1 MRECAAPRDGQAG
14 TWIVPEM
21 VAAYTR
27 LHELGFAHSV
37 ESWRDGELA
46 GGLYGILL
54 GRVFFGES
62 MFSRETDAS
71 KVALVKLVE
80 RVKSRGRARHRLPAG
95 HAPPRLP
102 GRARDPEARVRAAAG
117 RVDTISPDRLP
128 LAGHRGSMAKLNDL
142 PIANLQF
149 YATAPYPCSYLPGR
163 LARSQV
169 ATPSY
174 LIDTETYGALVSAG
188 FRRSGAF
195 TYRPYCDHCQA
206 CVPVRVVAEA
216 VRAHRARSAAPGSA
230 TRGWRRAT
238 ASSSSTPEHY
248 ALYRLYQGER
258 HRGGGMDHD
267 SREQYAHFLLQSN
280 VATRLV
286 EFREGGKLRMVS
298 IVDELAD
305 GLSSVYTFFD
315 PLVEKASFGTWN
327 ILWQVE
333 EARRRGP
340 PLRLPRLLDRAEPQ
354 DGLQER
360 VPPHRGAHPR
370 GMEAPAMIPRL
381 HRDT

>member
-1 MRECAAPRDGQAG
+1 M
-14 TWIVPEM
+14 T
-21 VAAYTR
+21 
-27 LHELGFAHSV
+27 
-37 ESWRDGELA
+37 
-46 GGLYGILL
+46 
-54 GRVFFGES
+54 
-62 MFSRETDAS
+62 
-71 KVALVKLVE
+71 
-80 RVKSRGRARHRLPAG
+80 
-95 HAPPRLP
+95 
-102 GRARDPEARVRAAAG
+102 
-117 RVDTISPDRLP
+117 
-128 LAGHRGSMAKLNDL
+128 KLNDL

-174 LIDTETYGALVSAG
+174 LIDTDTYGSLVSAG

-195 TYRPYCDHCQA
+195 TYRPWCDHCQA

-216 VRAHRARSAAPGSA
+216 FTPSR
-230 TRGWRRAT
+230 TQRRAWKRH
-238 ASSSSTPEHY
+238 AGLEARYGELKFNPEHY

-280 VATRLV
+280 VATRLI
-286 EFREGGKLRMVS
+286 EFREGDKLRMVS

-327 ILWQVE
+327 ILWQIE
-333 EARRRGP
+333 QARQQGLPYVYLGYWIGQSRKMAYKSDFRPIEGLTRGEWKR
-340 PLRLPRLLDRAEPQ
+340 LR
-354 DGLQER
+354 
-360 VPPHRGAHPR
+360 
-370 GMEAPAMIPRL
+370 
-381 HRDT
+381 